1 MTFFNQQEQIEEI
14 RRVMNK
20 LGDTP
25 SLKGAYLLIVIHSLD
40 MGQLKQPKALE
51 TLALLA
57 ACKHIRL
64 VVSLDNCKA
73 GVLFTDRLL
82 DSFNFV
88 NFQMDTFEEFG
99 DECSYQPSLFSQ
111 KNENQEI
118 GLAFIF
124 KSMTDTQKGI
134 IMQIAKY

>member
-1 MTFFNQQEQIEEI
+1 
-14 RRVMNK
+14 MNK
-20 LGDTP
+20 LDETE
-25 SLKGAYLLIVIHSLD
+25 SLIGTYLLVVIHSLD
-40 MGQLKQPKALE
+40 IGQLKQPKALE
-51 TLALLA
+51 TLAMLA
-57 ACKHIRL
+57 ACKHIRM

-82 DSFNFV
+82 DSFNFAT
-88 NFQMDTFEEFG
+88 FQLDTFLEFN

-124 KSMTDTQKGI
+124 KSMTEHQRAI
-134 IMQIAKY
+134 VM